1 MSKKDATLDYR
12 KIGIGQARL
21 AMFEQTV
28 ETGARRRNLVEEN
41 GQAVDGAR
49 VAEVTTHPL
58 RWRNGS
64 NRYADTRSRGLGLQ
78 LIREA
83 VQVAAL
89 LIMEKA
95 PDRGKESESR
105 TAFPL
110 KRAGQKSF

>member
-1 MSKKDATLDYR
+1 
-12 KIGIGQARL
+12 
-21 AMFEQTV
+21 MFEQTV

-41 GQAVDGAR
+41 GQAVNGAR

-58 RWRNGS
+58 RRRSGY
-64 NRYADTRSRGLGLQ
+64 RARRPDTHSRGLRLQ